1 MRIALVSPYDWAM
14 PGGVNSHVRL
24 LAEQF
29 TRAGHQVRIV
39 APSSRRWSHRCDYL
53 TVVGEHVIGLPAS
66 GSVANVCLSFNLGP
80 HVKSFLTRE
89 RFDVVH
95 VHEPFMPLLPFQFL
109 RYADSSLVATLHA
122 TRDGG
127 SRLYA
132 YSRFLIKP
140 WWDRVQGRI
149 AVSRAALK
157 MIGRYFA
164 DRYRIIPNGI
174 DYQHFASDVPPIPRY
189 IDSKSNIL
197 FVGRQEKRKGLP
209 YLLEAYA
216 RLKRER
222 PSIRL
227 IVVGP
232 DGGMRAACE
241 RYVQQHQLK
250 DVVFTGLVPHEELP
264 RYYKT
269 GDVYCAPTT
278 GHESF
283 GIVLLEAMA
292 AGTPIVAS
300 DIGGFADVLQDGKQG
315 LLVPPRDADALAAT
329 MDRLLSDAALR
340 EEMGK
345 RGTKGAQRYGWDR
358 ISREILAYYEQV
370 MTDGADAEAKPDS

>member
-1 MRIALVSPYDWAM
+1 MKIALVSPYDWSV
-14 PGGVNSHVRL
+14 PGGVNRHITQ

-29 TRAGHQVRIV
+29 IRSGQDVRIV
-39 APSSRRWSHRCDYL
+39 APCSRRLTPLPEYL
-53 TVVGEHVIGLPAS
+53 TVIGEHVIGLPAS

-80 HVKSFLTRE
+80 RVKSLLARE

-109 RYADSSLVATLHA
+109 RYTDGNLVATFHA

-132 YSRFLIKP
+132 YARFIIQP
-140 WWDRVQGRI
+140 WWGAIRGRI

-174 DYQHFASDVPPIPRY
+174 DYAHFAAEVPPIPMF
-189 IDSKSNIL
+189 IDGKRNIL
-197 FVGRQEKRKGLP
+197 FVGRQEQRKGLP
-209 YLLEAYA
+209 YLLEAYG
-216 RLKRER
+216 RLKQER
-222 PSIRL
+222 PDLRL

-232 DGGMRAACE
+232 DGGMRPACE
-241 RYVQQHQLK
+241 RYVRQNKIK
-250 DVVFTGLVPHEELP
+250 DVVFAGEVHYSELP

-269 GDVYCAPTT
+269 ADVFCAPNT

-300 DIGGFADVLQDGKQG
+300 NIGGFSEVLEDGVEG
-315 LLVPPRDADALAAT
+315 TLVPPRDAGAMAAAIS
-329 MDRLLSDAALR
+329 RLLDEPALR
-340 EEMGK
+340 EEMG
-345 RGTKGAQRYGWDR
+345 RAGAVRAQPYGWEHVGR
-358 ISREILAYYEQV
+358 RVLEHYER
-370 MTDGADAEAKPDS
+370 TANGAGGSAA

>member
-1 MRIALVSPYDWAM
+1 MRIALVSPYDWAV
-14 PGGVNSHVRL
+14 PGGVNSHITQ
-24 LAEQF
+24 LAQQF
-29 TRAGHQVRIV
+29 IRSGHEVRIV
-39 APSSRRWSHRCDYL
+39 APSSRRWSHRSENL
-53 TVVGEHVIGLPAS
+53 TVIGEHVIGLPAS

-80 HVKSFLTRE
+80 RVKSLLARDH
-89 RFDVVH
+89 FDIVH
-95 VHEPFMPLLPFQFL
+95 VHEPFQPLLPFQFV
-109 RYADSSLVATLHA
+109 RYADSALVATFHA

-132 YSRFLIKP
+132 YARFLIKP
-140 WWDRVQGRI
+140 WWGRIHGRI

-157 MIGRYFA
+157 TIGRYFA

-174 DYQHFASDVPPIPRY
+174 DYPHFAAEVPPIPKY
-189 IDSKSNIL
+189 IDNKRNIL
-197 FVGRQEKRKGLP
+197 FLGRQEKRKGLP

-222 PSIRL
+222 PDTRL

-241 RYVQQHQLK
+241 RYVRKERLE
-250 DVVFTGLVPHEELP
+250 DVVFTGLVPYEELP

-269 GDVYCAPTT
+269 ADVYCAPNT

-283 GIVLLEAMA
+283 GLVLLEAMA

-300 DIGGFADVLQDGKQG
+300 DIDGFADVLEDGIEG
-315 LLVPPRDADALAAT
+315 YLVPPRDADALASA
-329 MDRLLSDAALR
+329 MDRLLSDSALR
-340 EEMGK
+340 EQMG
-345 RGTKGAQRYGWDR
+345 RAGTLRAEPYGWEHVSAR
-358 ISREILAYYEQV
+358 VLEYYQAVANGSAPSGSE
-370 MTDGADAEAKPDS
+370 M

>member
-1 MRIALVSPYDWAM
+1 MKIALVSPYDWAV
-14 PGGVNSHVRL
+14 PGGVNRHVTQ

-29 TRAGHQVRIV
+29 IRSGQEVRIV
-39 APSSRRWSHRCDYL
+39 APCSKRWADMPEYL
-53 TVVGEHVIGLPAS
+53 TVIGEHVIGLPAS

-80 HVKSFLTRE
+80 RVKALLARE

-109 RYADSSLVATLHA
+109 RYTDGNLVATFHA

-132 YSRFLIKP
+132 YARFIIQP
-140 WWDRVQGRI
+140 WWTSIRGRI

-174 DYQHFASDVPPIPRY
+174 DYAHFASEAPPIPMF
-189 IDSKSNIL
+189 IDGKRNIL
-197 FVGRQEKRKGLP
+197 FVGRQEQRKGLP
-209 YLLEAYA
+209 YLLEAYG
-216 RLKRER
+216 RLKAER
-222 PSIRL
+222 PDLRL

-232 DGGMRAACE
+232 DGGMRPACE
-241 RYVQQHQLK
+241 RYVRQNK
-250 DVVFTGLVPHEELP
+250 IEDVVFAGEVQYAELP
-264 RYYKT
+264 RYYRT
-269 GDVYCAPTT
+269 ADVFCAPNT

-300 DIGGFADVLQDGKQG
+300 NISGFSEVLEDGVQG
-315 LLVPPRDADALAAT
+315 TLVPPRDAGAMAKAIDHLLAEP
-329 MDRLLSDAALR
+329 ALR

-345 RGTKGAQRYGWDR
+345 AGAERARPYAWEHVGR
-358 ISREILAYYEQV
+358 RVLEYYETRANGAGGQ
-370 MTDGADAEAKPDS
+370 GAD

>member
-1 MRIALVSPYDWAM
+1 MKIALVSPYDWAV
-14 PGGVNSHVRL
+14 PGGVNNHVRP
-24 LAEQF
+24 LAAHF
-29 TRAGHQVRIV
+29 IRAGHEVRII
-39 APSSRRWSHRCDYL
+39 APSSRRWSHSCDYL
-53 TVVGEHVIGLPAS
+53 TVIGEHVIGLPAS

-80 HVKSFLTRE
+80 RVKSLLARE
-89 RFDVVH
+89 GFDMVH
-95 VHEPFMPLLPFQFL
+95 VHEPFQPLLPFQFL
-109 RYADSSLVATLHA
+109 RYADTTLVTTFHA
-122 TRDGG
+122 TREGG

-132 YSRFLIKP
+132 YARFLIKP
-140 WWDRVQGRI
+140 WWDRIDGRI

-174 DYQHFASDVPPIPRY
+174 DYPHFASEVPPIPKY
-189 IDSKSNIL
+189 IDGKRNIL

-222 PSIRL
+222 PDIRL

-232 DGGMRAACE
+232 DGGIRPACE
-241 RYVQQHQLK
+241 RYVRRHQLE
-250 DVVFTGLVPHEELP
+250 DVVFTGFVPYEELP

-269 GDVYCAPTT
+269 ADVYCAPST

-292 AGTPIVAS
+292 AGTPIIAS
-300 DIGGFADVLQDGKQG
+300 DIGGFADVLEDGVEG
-315 LLVPPRDADALAAT
+315 LLVPPRDAQALATA

-340 EEMGK
+340 EQMG
-345 RGTKGAQRYGWDR
+345 RAGTVRAEPYGWEHVSAR
-358 ISREILAYYEQV
+358 VLEYYETV
-370 MTDGADAEAKPDS
+370 ANGGASAGGP

>member
-1 MRIALVSPYDWAM
+1 MKIALVSPYDWAV
-14 PGGVNSHVRL
+14 PGGVNSHVTQ
-24 LAEQF
+24 LAQQF
-29 TRAGHQVRIV
+29 IRSGHDVRVI
-39 APSSRRWSHRCDYL
+39 APSSRRRSHDCEYL
-53 TVVGEHVIGLPAS
+53 TVIGEHVIGLPAS

-80 HVKSFLTRE
+80 RVKALLARE
-89 RFDVVH
+89 RFDIIH

-109 RYADSSLVATLHA
+109 RYADTTLVSTFHA

-132 YSRFLIKP
+132 YARFIIEP
-140 WWDRVQGRI
+140 WWQRIDGRI

-157 MIGRYFA
+157 MISRYFA
-164 DRYRIIPNGI
+164 DRYQIIPNGI
-174 DYQHFASDVPPIPRY
+174 DYAHFAAEVPPIPRY
-189 IDSKSNIL
+189 IDNKRNIL
-197 FVGRQEKRKGLP
+197 FLGRQEKRKGLP

-222 PSIRL
+222 PDIRL

-241 RYVQQHQLK
+241 RYVRQNRLE
-250 DVVFTGLVPHEELP
+250 DVVFTGFVPYEELP

-269 GDVYCAPTT
+269 ADVYCAPNT

-300 DIGGFADVLQDGKQG
+300 NIGGFADVVEDGVEG
-315 LLVPPRDADALAAT
+315 VLVPPRDADALASA

-340 EEMGK
+340 EEMG
-345 RGTKGAQRYGWDR
+345 RAGTVRAAPYAWDKVSGQVLDYYQELAGSGATSANG
-358 ISREILAYYEQV
+358 S
-370 MTDGADAEAKPDS
+370 

>member
-1 MRIALVSPYDWAM
+1 MKIALVSPYDWAV
-14 PGGVNSHVRL
+14 PGGVNNHVRP
-24 LAEQF
+24 LAAHF
-29 TRAGHQVRIV
+29 IRAGHEVRII
-39 APSSRRWSHRCDYL
+39 APSSRRWSHSCDYL
-53 TVVGEHVIGLPAS
+53 TVIGEHVIGLPAS

-80 HVKSFLTRE
+80 RVKSLLARE
-89 RFDVVH
+89 GFDMVH
-95 VHEPFMPLLPFQFL
+95 VHEPFQPLLPFQFL
-109 RYADSSLVATLHA
+109 RYADTTLVTTFHA
-122 TRDGG
+122 TREGG

-132 YSRFLIKP
+132 YARFLIKP
-140 WWDRVQGRI
+140 WWDRIDGRI

-164 DRYRIIPNGI
+164 DRYCIIPNGI
-174 DYQHFASDVPPIPRY
+174 DYPHFASEVPPIPKY
-189 IDSKSNIL
+189 IDSKRNIL

-222 PSIRL
+222 PDIRL

-232 DGGMRAACE
+232 DGGIRPACE
-241 RYVQQHQLK
+241 RYVRRHQLE
-250 DVVFTGLVPHEELP
+250 DVVFTGFVPYEELP

-269 GDVYCAPTT
+269 ADVYCAPST

-292 AGTPIVAS
+292 AGTPIIAS
-300 DIGGFADVLQDGKQG
+300 DIGGFADVLEDGVEG
-315 LLVPPRDADALAAT
+315 LLVPPRDAQALASA

-340 EEMGK
+340 EQMG
-345 RGTKGAQRYGWDR
+345 RAGTVRAEPYGWEHVSAR
-358 ISREILAYYEQV
+358 VLEYYETV
-370 MTDGADAEAKPDS
+370 ANGGASAGGP

>member
-1 MRIALVSPYDWAM
+1 MKIALVSPYDWAV
-14 PGGVNSHVRL
+14 PGGVNSHVAQ
-24 LAEQF
+24 LAQQF
-29 TRAGHQVRIV
+29 IRSGHDVRVI
-39 APSSRRWSHRCDYL
+39 APSSRRRSHDCEYL
-53 TVVGEHVIGLPAS
+53 TVLGEHVIGLPAS

-80 HVKSFLTRE
+80 RVKALLARE
-89 RFDVVH
+89 RFDIVH
-95 VHEPFMPLLPFQFL
+95 IHEPFMPLLPFQFL
-109 RYADSSLVATLHA
+109 RYADTTLVATFHA

-132 YSRFLIKP
+132 YARFIIEP
-140 WWDRVQGRI
+140 WWRRIDGRI

-157 MIGRYFA
+157 MISRYFA
-164 DRYRIIPNGI
+164 DRYQIIPNGI
-174 DYQHFASDVPPIPRY
+174 DYARFAAEVPPIPRY
-189 IDSKSNIL
+189 IDSKRNIL
-197 FVGRQEKRKGLP
+197 FLGRQEKRKGLP

-222 PSIRL
+222 PDTRL

-241 RYVQQHQLK
+241 RYVRQNRLE
-250 DVVFTGLVPHEELP
+250 DVVFTGFVPFEELP

-269 GDVYCAPTT
+269 ADVYCAPNT

-300 DIGGFADVLQDGKQG
+300 KIGGFADVVEDGVEG
-315 LLVPPRDADALAAT
+315 VLVPPRDADALAGA
-329 MDRLLSDAALR
+329 MERLLSDAALR
-340 EEMGK
+340 EEMG
-345 RGTKGAQRYGWDR
+345 RAGTVRAAPYAWDKVSGQVLDYYQDLAGGGAPPANG
-358 ISREILAYYEQV
+358 S
-370 MTDGADAEAKPDS
+370 

>member
-1 MRIALVSPYDWAM
+1 MKIALVSPYDWAV
-14 PGGVNSHVRL
+14 PGGVNSHVTQ
-24 LAEQF
+24 LAQQF
-29 TRAGHQVRIV
+29 IRSGHDVRVI
-39 APSSRRWSHRCDYL
+39 APSSQRSSHQVDYL
-53 TVVGEHVIGLPAS
+53 TVIGEHVIGLPAS

-80 HVKSFLTRE
+80 RVKALLARE
-89 RFDVVH
+89 RFDIIH

-109 RYADSSLVATLHA
+109 RYADTTLLATFHA

-132 YSRFLIKP
+132 YARFIIEP
-140 WWDRVQGRI
+140 WWCRIDGRI

-157 MIGRYFA
+157 MISRYFA

-174 DYQHFASDVPPIPRY
+174 DYAHFAAEVPPIPKY
-189 IDSKSNIL
+189 IDNKRNIL
-197 FVGRQEKRKGLP
+197 FLGRQEKRKGLP

-222 PSIRL
+222 PDIRL

-241 RYVQQHQLK
+241 RYVRQNRLE
-250 DVVFTGLVPHEELP
+250 DVVFAGFVPYEELP

-269 GDVYCAPTT
+269 ADVYCAPNT

-300 DIGGFADVLQDGKQG
+300 NIGGFADVVEDGVEG
-315 LLVPPRDADALAAT
+315 VLVPPRDADALASA

-340 EEMGK
+340 EEMG
-345 RGTKGAQRYGWDR
+345 RAGTLRAAPYAWDKVSGQVLDYYRDLAGSGAASTNG
-358 ISREILAYYEQV
+358 S
-370 MTDGADAEAKPDS
+370 

>member
-1 MRIALVSPYDWAM
+1 MRIALVSPYDWSV
-14 PGGVNSHVRL
+14 PGGVNSHVSH

-29 TRAGHQVRIV
+29 IRSGHHVRVV

-53 TVVGEHVIGLPAS
+53 TVIGEHVIGLPAS
-66 GSVANVCLSFNLGP
+66 GSVANVCLSFNLASR
-80 HVKSFLTRE
+80 VKSFLARE

-109 RYADSSLVATLHA
+109 RYADSNLVATLHA

-127 SRLYA
+127 SRMYA

-140 WWDRVQGRI
+140 WWDRIQGRI

-174 DYQHFASDVPPIPRY
+174 DYSHFAAEAPPIPRY
-189 IDSKSNIL
+189 MDGKRNIL

-209 YLLEAYA
+209 YLLQAYA
-216 RLKRER
+216 RLKHER
-222 PSIRL
+222 PDIRL

-241 RYVQQHQLK
+241 HYVQRHQLE
-250 DVVFTGLVPHEELP
+250 DVVFTGLVPYEELP

-269 GDVYCAPTT
+269 ADVFCAPNT

-300 DIGGFADVLQDGKQG
+300 DIGGFADVLEDGEEG

-329 MDRLLSDAALR
+329 AGRLLSDAALR
-340 EEMGK
+340 EQMGGA
-345 RGTKGAQRYGWDR
+345 GTLRAEHYSWERVSARVLEYYQDMASGAALT
-358 ISREILAYYEQV
+358 S
-370 MTDGADAEAKPDS
+370 DGP

>member
-1 MRIALVSPYDWAM
+1 MKIALVSPYDWAV
-14 PGGVNSHVRL
+14 PGGVNNHVRP
-24 LAEQF
+24 LAAHF
-29 TRAGHQVRIV
+29 IRAGHEVRII
-39 APSSRRWSHRCDYL
+39 APSSRRWSHSCDYL
-53 TVVGEHVIGLPAS
+53 TVIGEHVIGLPAS
-66 GSVANVCLSFNLGP
+66 GSVANVCFSFNLGP
-80 HVKSFLTRE
+80 RVKSLLARE
-89 RFDVVH
+89 GFDMVH
-95 VHEPFMPLLPFQFL
+95 VHEPFQPLLPYQFL
-109 RYADSSLVATLHA
+109 RYADTTLVTTFHA
-122 TRDGG
+122 TREGG

-132 YSRFLIKP
+132 YARFLIKP
-140 WWDRVQGRI
+140 WWDRIDGRI

-174 DYQHFASDVPPIPRY
+174 DYPHFASEVPPIPKY
-189 IDSKSNIL
+189 IDGKRNIL

-222 PSIRL
+222 PDIRL

-232 DGGMRAACE
+232 DGGIRPACE
-241 RYVQQHQLK
+241 RYVRRHQLE
-250 DVVFTGLVPHEELP
+250 DVVFTGFVPYEELP

-269 GDVYCAPTT
+269 ADVYCAPST

-292 AGTPIVAS
+292 AGTPIIAS
-300 DIGGFADVLQDGKQG
+300 DIGGFADVLEDGVEG
-315 LLVPPRDADALAAT
+315 MLVPPRDAQALATA

-340 EEMGK
+340 EQMG
-345 RGTKGAQRYGWDR
+345 RAGTVRAEPYGWEHVSAR
-358 ISREILAYYEQV
+358 VLEYYETV
-370 MTDGADAEAKPDS
+370 ANGGASAGGP

>member
-1 MRIALVSPYDWAM
+1 MKIALVSPYDWAV
-14 PGGVNSHVRL
+14 PGGVNRHITQ

-29 TRAGHQVRIV
+29 VRSGQEVRIV
-39 APSSRRWSHRCDYL
+39 APCSKRRAEVPPYL
-53 TVVGEHVIGLPAS
+53 TVIGEHVIGLPAS

-80 HVKSFLTRE
+80 RVKALLARE

-109 RYADSSLVATLHA
+109 RYTDGNLIATFHA

-132 YSRFLIKP
+132 YARFIINP
-140 WWDRVQGRI
+140 WWSAIRGRI

-174 DYQHFASDVPPIPRY
+174 DYAHFASEAPPIPMF
-189 IDSKSNIL
+189 IDGKRNIL
-197 FVGRQEKRKGLP
+197 FVGRQEQRKGLP
-209 YLLEAYA
+209 YLLEAYG
-216 RLKRER
+216 RLKAER
-222 PSIRL
+222 PDLRL

-232 DGGMRAACE
+232 DGGMRPACE
-241 RYVQQHQLK
+241 RYVRQNNIE
-250 DVVFTGLVPHEELP
+250 DVVFAGEVQYAELP
-264 RYYKT
+264 RYYRT
-269 GDVYCAPTT
+269 ADVFCAPNT

-300 DIGGFADVLQDGKQG
+300 NISGFSEVLQDGVQG
-315 LLVPPRDADALAAT
+315 TLVPPRDSAAIAKAIGH
-329 MDRLLSDAALR
+329 LLDEPALR

-345 RGTKGAQRYGWDR
+345 AGAEQARPYAWEHVGR
-358 ISREILAYYEQV
+358 RVLEYYEA
-370 MTDGADAEAKPDS
+370 TANGAGGARG

>member
-1 MRIALVSPYDWAM
+1 MRIALVSPYDWAV
-14 PGGVNSHVRL
+14 PGGVNSHVRP

-29 TRAGHQVRIV
+29 AGSGHQVRIV
-39 APSSRRWSHRCDYL
+39 APSSQRWSHRCDYL
-53 TVVGEHVIGLPAS
+53 TVIGEHVTGLPAS

-80 HVKSFLTRE
+80 RVKSFLARE
-89 RFDVVH
+89 HFDVVH
-95 VHEPFMPLLPFQFL
+95 VHEPFMPLLPLQFL

-140 WWDRVQGRI
+140 WWDRIQGRI

-157 MIGRYFA
+157 MIGRYFP

-174 DYQHFASDVPPIPRY
+174 DYQHFASDAPPIPRY
-189 IDSKSNIL
+189 TDGKSNIL

-209 YLLEAYA
+209 YLLQTYA

-222 PSIRL
+222 PDMRL

-241 RYVQQHQLK
+241 RYVQQHQLE
-250 DVVFTGLVPHEELP
+250 DVVFTGLVPYEELP

-269 GDVYCAPTT
+269 ADVYCAPNT

-292 AGTPIVAS
+292 AGTPIAAS
-300 DIGGFADVLQDGKQG
+300 DIGGFGDVLADGKEG
-315 LLVPPRDADALAAT
+315 LLVPARNVDALAAAL
-329 MDRLLSDAALR
+329 DRLLSDAALR

-345 RGTKGAQRYGWDR
+345 QGTETARRYGWDR

-370 MTDGADAEAKPDS
+370 LNGGAGAEAGLDT